1 MKRKPY
7 RTALYLLAR
16 IIGFLLY
23 PLPLRVSVKLGALM
37 GRAAFYIIPK
47 ERRKTLDH
55 LGAAFADKKSQEE
68 IRETAMKVF
77 SNLGRNAAE
86 WLNYPKLDKRWF
98 EKNVTTQG
106 FERLLEAHKRK
117 KGVIILTGHFGNWE
131 LLAAYLGLFGCKGA
145 IIARKIYVEQF
156 NTFFVKMRGHFG
168 HENIYRDESPKR
180 VLKFL
185 RDGGYMGVLPDQ
197 DVDSLEGVFV
207 DFFGK
212 PAYTPTSPVK
222 LAIKTGAALMPSLL
236 LRTGGRFTFFVD
248 NEIKLDITGDKERD
262 VLVNTAKWM
271 NVFEKYIRRYPDQW
285 VWMHRRWK
293 TRPKEEKTDK

>member
-47 ERRKTLDH
+47 ERKKALDH
-55 LGAAFADKKSQEE
+55 LGMAFADKKSQGE
-68 IRETAMKVF
+68 IRETAVKVF

-271 NVFEKYIRRYPDQW
+271 NVFEKYIRKYPDQW

-293 TRPKEEKTDK
+293 TRPQEEKIDK